1 MNNKNEYDLYKMV
14 KENYNINRDDI
25 YIKDIS
31 GAGLGLVYFKKFKEL
46 LLKDSYFEW
55 NFCIFEPHVL
65 EHR

>member
-31 GAGLGLVYFKKFKEL
+31 DAGKGLGLVHFKNLKEL
-46 LLKDSYFEW
+46 LLKDSYFE
-55 NFCIFEPHVL
+55 
-65 EHR
+65 